1 MTLPD
6 AKDWGAIALFG
17 ETYDEMVR
25 VVQVGG
31 PWSRELC
38 GGTHVSRTSQIGP
51 VAVTGESS
59 VGSGVRRIEAEVGI
73 DALRSLLEERAV
85 LRRITAEMKVPL
97 QEVEAKFTESL
108 EQLRRTQKQLDDLR
122 LKKALQ
128 EMNAL
133 LVEAESMGSH
143 SVLCKDLG
151 DLDSTET
158 LRQLTLSAKNSLGS
172 SSVVLFGAIVDQRP
186 FVMIAV
192 GGDAQASVNAGHLAK
207 TAASILGGGGGGK
220 SDFAQAGGS
229 DVLKISSALKAAKD
243 QIS

>member
-1 MTLPD
+1 
-6 AKDWGAIALFG
+6 
-17 ETYDEMVR
+17 
-25 VVQVGG
+25 
-31 PWSRELC
+31 
-38 GGTHVSRTSQIGP
+38 
-51 VAVTGESS
+51 
-59 VGSGVRRIEAEVGI
+59 
-73 DALRSLLEERAV
+73 
-85 LRRITAEMKVPL
+85 
-97 QEVEAKFTESL
+97 
-108 EQLRRTQKQLDDLR
+108 
-122 LKKALQ
+122 
-128 EMNAL
+128 MNAL